1 MKKLIFIGC
10 LLLASNSFASKIE
23 SDVINVDADFKA
35 REVQNDKLK
44 KLRAKLEKQNEMM
57 MMKKIET
64 MRYQQEMKL
73 MKQMQ
78 QMFAENQ
85 NELNNLEIE

>member
-1 MKKLIFIGC
+1 MKKILLAV
-10 LLLASNSFASKIE
+10 LLLSSFNVFASQVE
-23 SDVINVDADFKA
+23 PDVINVDADFKQ
-35 REVQNDKLK
+35 REGQNDRLK

-73 MKQMQ
+73 MKEMQ
-78 QMFAENQ
+78 KMFAENQ
-85 NELNNLEIE
+85 NELNSMELE